1 MDKRVKGIKAKN
13 SAKTVK
19 REGRTKES
27 LIFFVHSSF
36 PTDCVSK
43 MGLKTNTI
51 FCKTANLLDIML
63 PISFSYMSH
72 IPKRSSNSVAVSLMI

>member
-19 REGRTKES
+19 GEGRTKES

-36 PTDCVSK
+36 PTDCGNGPQNK
-43 MGLKTNTI
+43 YCILQNR
-51 FCKTANLLDIML
+51 L
-63 PISFSYMSH
+63 
-72 IPKRSSNSVAVSLMI
+72 SS

>member
-27 LIFFVHSSF
+27 LILFVHSSF

-43 MGLKTNTI
+43 MGLKTNTV

>member
-43 MGLKTNTI
+43 MGLKTNTV
-51 FCKTANLLDIML
+51 FCKTANLLDITL